1 MTLRFGHRLPFCA
14 GVYEDQRFYASDV
27 QAGRP
32 AVLLLG
38 GLLRSPDLPVVS
50 AALASHAQ
58 DFAALDA
65 DLLVLGGLSEAPAAW
80 LSGLDTAGLP
90 IVLCNDNFFAD
101 CGLTPA
107 LDAVVV
113 VDRAWRVLGAWLTSE
128 CEPAALAHAAL
139 RIVRTIPRED
149 SSPCRLPAPLL
160 SVPSLFDPDL
170 CRRLI
175 AHFEAGGQFDSG
187 VSGIASDGTARERL
201 DHNKKRRTDC
211 LLQAGD
217 GVYEDALD
225 ALYARCVPAI
235 KQAFRCHITHNDRVL
250 IARYDESGGYF
261 KRHRDNMHEGV
272 AFRQFAI
279 SVNLNTGDY
288 DGGQLIFPEFN
299 DHLYGPEA
307 GGAIVFSTSLL
318 HEATPVTRGQRYVLL
333 TFFHDA
339 EAEQRRLAYE
349 QARLQRVLDEGG
361 AVNPPIS
368 GGH

>member
-14 GVYEDQRFYASDV
+14 GVYGDQRFYAADV
-27 QAGRP
+27 QAGRA
-32 AVLLLG
+32 AVMVLG
-38 GLLRSPDLPVVS
+38 ALLRSPNLPAVC
-50 AALASHAQ
+50 AALADLAP

-65 DLLVLGGLSEAPAAW
+65 DVLVLGGLSEAPAAW
-80 LSGLDTAGLP
+80 LSGPDTSGLP
-90 IVLCNDNFFAD
+90 IVLCNDNFFTD
-101 CGLTPA
+101 CGLAPGV
-107 LDAVVV
+107 DVVV
-113 VDRAWRVLGAWLTSE
+113 VIDRAWRVLGGWPTQD
-128 CEPAALAHAAL
+128 CNPAALAEAAL
-139 RIVRTIPRED
+139 GAVRAIPRED
-149 SSPCRLPAPLL
+149 SSPCRLPAPVL
-160 SVPSLFDPDL
+160 SVPSLFDTDL

-187 VSGIASDGTARERL
+187 VSGIGSDGTSRERL
-201 DHNKKRRTDC
+201 DHTKKRRTDC

-217 GVYEDALD
+217 GLYEEVLE
-225 ALYARCVPAI
+225 ALYARCAPAI
-235 KQAFRCHITHNDRVL
+235 KQAFQCHIAHNDRVL

-288 DGGQLIFPEFN
+288 DGGQLMFPEFN
-299 DHLYGPEA
+299 DHLHGPEA

-349 QARLQRVLDEGG
+349 QARLQRMLDEGG
-361 AVNPPIS
+361 TPQ
-368 GGH
+368 